1 MQRAKPENKVT
12 KISSPKTL
20 LGSSSHRILAA
31 TARPQIAGQGPASLT
46 GLVSDRDFAGAGLAS
61 IARR

>member
-1 MQRAKPENKVT
+1 MQRAKPEDKVT

-31 TARPQIAGQGPASLT
+31 TARPQIAGQGPASLP
-46 GLVSDRDFAGAGLAS
+46 A
-61 IARR
+61 